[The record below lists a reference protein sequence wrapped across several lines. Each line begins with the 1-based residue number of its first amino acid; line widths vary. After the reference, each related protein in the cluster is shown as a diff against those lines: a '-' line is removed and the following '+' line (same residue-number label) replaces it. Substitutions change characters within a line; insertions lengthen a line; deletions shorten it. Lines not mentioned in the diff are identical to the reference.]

1 MNIKTIEIVSVE
13 EAKLSKRKVKK
24 SKAVQ
29 KVEDALTKLTS
40 EQSGKIV
47 AKTEKP
53 QTIKNR
59 ISRVA
64 KALGMNEVRVKRTGD
79 VVYFWKEK

>member
-1 MNIKTIEIVSVE
+1 MDEIEIVAVE
-13 EAKLSKRKVKK
+13 EAKLAKRKVKK

-29 KVEDALTKLTS
+29 KVEDTLKKLTP
-40 EQSGKIV
+40 EQSGKII

-53 QTIKNR
+53 QTVKNR

-64 KALGMNEVRVKRTGD
+64 KALGMNDVNVKRTGD
-79 VVYFWKEK
+79 VVYFWKER